1 MVFESLVVELINRY
15 LGSYIEALNASQ
27 LKIGLLRGN
36 AQLDNLDIKANAF
49 DDLDLPVKQKLLH
62 RLLGSLTLKIPFKN
76 LFTEPTIAELTGL
89 YVLIAKEKRY
99 AKESKQKELVSLE
112 TARLKPKHSST
123 DSFGEKLA
131 AQVIKNLQISI
142 KDIHIRYED
151 SFSIPNRTFSLGL
164 TLMLCATQS
173 PAQIILTQAFITVR
187 FVTFLYSFSVVKP
200 ISSTAML
207 HIHTRPEETN
217 YSIPQMDL
225 VINFAEIEL
234 CFSLSQYH
242 DITCFLEAQDRI
254 VTQGKYRKYRP
265 LTPISQNYKVW

>member
-1 MVFESLVVELINRY
+1 MSVSSCRVFSRV
-15 LGSYIEALNASQ
+15 
-27 LKIGLLRGN
+27 
-36 AQLDNLDIKANAF
+36 
-49 DDLDLPVKQKLLH
+49 
-62 RLLGSLTLKIPFKN
+62 
-76 LFTEPTIAELTGL
+76 
-89 YVLIAKEKRY
+89 
-99 AKESKQKELVSLE
+99 
-112 TARLKPKHSST
+112 
-123 DSFGEKLA
+123 
-131 AQVIKNLQISI
+131 
-142 KDIHIRYED
+142 
-151 SFSIPNRTFSLGL
+151 
-164 TLMLCATQS
+164 LCATQS

-187 FVTFLYSFSVVKP
+187 FVTILYSFSVVKP

-265 LTPISQNYKVW
+265 LTPISQNYKVWWVLPVGLVNELFI